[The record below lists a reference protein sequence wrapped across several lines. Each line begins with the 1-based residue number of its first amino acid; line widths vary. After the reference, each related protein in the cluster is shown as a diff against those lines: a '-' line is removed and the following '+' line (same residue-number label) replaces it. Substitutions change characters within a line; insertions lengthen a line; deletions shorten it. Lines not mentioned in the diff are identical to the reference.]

1 MVYLTETELRAH
13 IANCEYLST
22 DETVHYDECNFSE
35 IFFSCIHSLAGNTSF
50 FFSLISSG
58 REKRLVYTY
67 RCAMQALG
75 NKKLKNF
82 FVRQYMIKKT
92 LQIRIGSRI
101 KS

>member
-50 FFSLISSG
+50 FFLSYFLRTREAVGVHLSLCYAS
-58 REKRLVYTY
+58 
-67 RCAMQALG
+67 
-75 NKKLKNF
+75 
-82 FVRQYMIKKT
+82 
-92 LQIRIGSRI
+92 IR
-101 KS
+101 

>member
-35 IFFSCIHSLAGNTSF
+35 IFFFMHSFVSWKYLF

-75 NKKLKNF
+75 NKKLKKF
-82 FVRQYMIKKT
+82 FC
-92 LQIRIGSRI
+92 
-101 KS
+101 